1 MKGILITGGKVINQG
16 RIYEDCNVLVRG
28 GRIAEVGR
36 ELSQYDGFV
45 GRRIDAR
52 GKIVMPGVID
62 DHVHFREPGLTHKG
76 DIASESRAAVA
87 GGVTSY
93 MDMPNTVPA
102 ATTLDEVERKFEM
115 AAVSSMANYSFYLGA
130 TNDNLE
136 QIKALDPRLI
146 CGVKLF
152 MGSSTGNML
161 VDDDSSIA
169 AVFAE
174 SPVLVAA
181 HCEDERMIRENA
193 AAYRAKF
200 GNAISPALH
209 AEIRSVEACY
219 VSTAKA
225 VELADKYGSNLH
237 VMHLTTARE
246 LTLFDAKPL
255 EGKKITAEACVNH
268 LWFCDE
274 DYASLGNLLKVNPA
288 IKTRADRDALR
299 AALTNNRID
308 IIATDHA
315 PHTLDE
321 KRRNYWECP
330 SGAPAIEHSLPM
342 MLELVDNGVIGL
354 TDVVQKMCHAPA
366 VRYGVKDRGFIR
378 EGMWADLV
386 IVDPNAPRQV
396 TSENLLYKCGWSSVE
411 GHIFRNR
418 VVTTIINGQVVY
430 HRGEFDEEFRGMPL
444 EFAR

>member
-1 MKGILITGGKVINQG
+1 MEDILITGGKVVNQG
-16 RIYEDCNVLVRG
+16 RIYGECNILVHG
-28 GRIAEVGR
+28 GRIVEIGQ
-36 ELSQYDGFV
+36 ELSQYDGFK

-62 DHVHFREPGLTHKG
+62 DHVHFREPGLTYKG

-115 AAVSSMANYSFYLGA
+115 AAVSSMANYSFWLGA

-136 QIKALDPRLI
+136 QIKALDPRLV

-174 SPVLVAA
+174 SPVPVAA

-200 GNAISPALH
+200 GDAIQPAMH
-209 AEIRSVEACY
+209 AEIRSAEACY

-225 VELADKYGSNLH
+225 VELADRYGSNLH
-237 VMHLTTARE
+237 VTHLTTARE

-255 EGKKITAEACVNH
+255 DGKKITAEACVNH

-288 IKTRADRDALR
+288 IKTSADRDALR
-299 AALTNNRID
+299 AALTSNRID

-321 KRRNYWECP
+321 KRRNYWDCP

-342 MLELVDNGVIGL
+342 MLELADMGILGL

-366 VRYGVKDRGFIR
+366 VRFGVRDRGFIR

-386 IVDPNAPRQV
+386 IVDPDAPRQV
-396 TSENLLYKCGWSSVE
+396 TGENLLYKCGWSPVN
-411 GHIFRNR
+411 GHTFRNS
-418 VVTTIINGQVVY
+418 VVTTIINGRVVY
-430 HRGEFDEEFRGMPL
+430 HRGEFDEEFRGAAL
-444 EFAR
+444 EFA